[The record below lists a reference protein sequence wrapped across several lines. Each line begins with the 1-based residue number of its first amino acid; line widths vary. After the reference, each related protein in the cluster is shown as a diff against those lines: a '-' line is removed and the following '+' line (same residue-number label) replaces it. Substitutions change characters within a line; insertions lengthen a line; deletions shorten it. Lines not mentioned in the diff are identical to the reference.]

1 MKAAT
6 GESYRAAVELVFNMR
21 MEEPLKNQKGFAL
34 GLQIILEHVVITNN
48 NECELL
54 CNFRI

>member
-6 GESYRAAVELVFNMR
+6 GESCRAAVELVFNMR

-34 GLQIILEHVVITNN
+34 GSANILEHVVMTNN
-48 NECELL
+48 NECELP